1 MIYKFWKGT
10 KQLIHK
16 IRVGDKC
23 RFGYYT
29 TIDSH
34 SRFEGKNK
42 LANHVTFL
50 NSQIGYGSY
59 IGDQSFIKNTQIGR
73 YSCIASDVITI
84 AGNHPTNY
92 VSIHPAFYRT
102 GSDGEFGYV
111 KEDKFP
117 NFKYLDSTRK
127 ISVIIGNDVW
137 IGSRVTILESVT
149 IGDGAIIGAGAV
161 VTKDVPPYAIVG
173 GVPARVIRYRFSDE
187 IRERLLELQW
197 WNQDEQWMRDHGE
210 SFSDINEFIKQLRQV
225 NPSCQRQE

>member
-1 MIYKFWKGT
+1 M
-10 KQLIHK
+10 
-16 IRVGDKC
+16 
-23 RFGYYT
+23 
-29 TIDSH
+29 
-34 SRFEGKNK
+34 
-42 LANHVTFL
+42 
-50 NSQIGYGSY
+50 
-59 IGDQSFIKNTQIGR
+59 
-73 YSCIASDVITI
+73 
-84 AGNHPTNY
+84 
-92 VSIHPAFYRT
+92 
-102 GSDGEFGYV
+102 

-149 IGDGAIIGAGAV
+149 IGDGAVIGAGAV